1 MRFSQDNTD
10 TKLCISKFPE
20 ISVCL
25 IFFAGTNFRGSAQK
39 TSFAD
44 TNFRGFLE
52 NREIREN

>member
-1 MRFSQDNTD
+1 MRFAQDNTE

-25 IFFAGTNFRGSAQK
+25 IFFAGTNFRDSAQK
-39 TSFAD
+39 TFFEGTSFRR
-44 TNFRGFLE
+44 FFK